1 MTNSTTRQQP
11 LSPGSDIAGYRIV
24 KDIGTGAASQLYLVQ
39 DPKSK
44 HIWALKHVKKETEK
58 DQRFL
63 DQTEIEYS
71 VGSQLRHQSIRR
83 IERLIKNRK
92 LVRVSEIYLLME
104 FVDGIPLDQ
113 QPPETHVDAAE
124 IFQNVADALLYMHNS
139 GFVHADIKPN
149 NIIAT
154 DKHIA
159 KVIDLGQ
166 SCRIG
171 TVKERIQGTVDYIAP
186 EQVYRHEITPA
197 TDVYNLGA
205 TIYWALTGQHIPT
218 AMSKKSRNNLTI
230 QPDQYNLDL
239 PEPPNSVDET
249 IPPEFSSLIM
259 DCIQPV
265 PSARPSMETVRN
277 RLQVIL
283 VRLEAQQASVDTSR
297 KPRNSKSNRKPK
309 T

>member
-1 MTNSTTRQQP
+1 VYGRSAQMHDGTGVVTDSTAKRQALTPGTN
-11 LSPGSDIAGYRIV
+11 IAGYRV
-24 KDIGTGAASQLYLVQ
+24 LKDIGTGAASQLYLVQ
-39 DPKSK
+39 EAKSK
-44 HIWALKHVKKETEK
+44 RVWALKHVKRESEK

-63 DQTEIEYS
+63 DQTEIEFT
-71 VGSQLRHQSIRR
+71 VGSQLRHQSLRH

-92 LVRVSEIYLLME
+92 LVRVSEIFLLME

-113 QPPETHVDAAE
+113 HPPATRLDAAE
-124 IFQNVADALLYMHNS
+124 IFQSVADALLYMHEC

-205 TIYWALTGQHIPT
+205 TMFWTLTGQHIPT
-218 AMSKKSRNNLTI
+218 AMSKSSRNNLTI
-230 QPDQYNLDL
+230 QPDHYKLEL
-239 PEPPNSVDET
+239 PPSPFEIDPT
-249 IPPEFSSLIM
+249 IPLEFSSLIM
-259 DCIQPV
+259 DCIQPI
-265 PSARPSMETVRN
+265 PGDRPTMENVRN
-277 RLQVIL
+277 RLQVIQ
-283 VRLEAQQASVDTSR
+283 VRLESQ
-297 KPRNSKSNRKPK
+297 K
-309 T
+309 TNAPS